1 MISKTMRFNLYESEM
16 FITFVKLKNTP
27 MKNLIFKSNPNELST
42 FAILFQ
48 MALFGIIGLGS
59 IIAIFYLMSNVF

>member
-16 FITFVKLKNTP
+16 FVNFVKLKNTP
-27 MKNLIFKSNPNELST
+27 MKNLLFKSNPNELST

-48 MALFGIIGLGS
+48 MALFGVIGLGS